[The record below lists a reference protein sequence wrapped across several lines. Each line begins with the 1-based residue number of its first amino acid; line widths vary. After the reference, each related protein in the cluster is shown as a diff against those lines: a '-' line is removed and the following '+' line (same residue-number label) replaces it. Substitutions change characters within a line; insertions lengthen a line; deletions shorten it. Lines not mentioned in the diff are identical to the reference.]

1 MTCMF
6 FSDPRDV
13 IDLFERECSEFPA
26 AKVFEVL
33 RRKKVLRFDAVEGY
47 SLPQTGQ
54 EHTKQ
59 VRAIYSCAS

>member
-1 MTCMF
+1 MKDLVF
-6 FSDPRDV
+6 HDPRDV
-13 IDLFERECSEFPA
+13 LDLFERECSDFPA

-47 SLPQTGQ
+47 SLPQAWQ